1 MMEPPEKTFTET
13 QNRHTLSRFHTVDH
27 QTKYRLIEM
36 ICDMAWIFPE
46 KISIVKMRLLSKN
59 SSL

>member
-27 QTKYRLIEM
+27 QIKYCLIEM

-46 KISIVKMRLLSKN
+46 KISIVKMRL
-59 SSL
+59 